1 MGNKNKG
8 KVIKLI
14 VRKDVDCNKT
24 TDTSNDKSVIDFRKS
39 QMSKMIDD
47 LVSLNKKDEDLL
59 EG

>member
-8 KVIKLI
+8 KVIRLI
-14 VRKDVDCNKT
+14 IKENVGDKKPTNSFNKT
-24 TDTSNDKSVIDFRKS
+24 PVIDIRKN
-39 QMSKMIDD
+39 QISKMIDD